1 MFSHTRLKAIY
12 LSSAKSTNGSL
23 ILNMF
28 TDEMGKEGFITK
40 NIRGKNS
47 VVKASYLMPLN
58 VLDIVAD
65 ARQNRTLHFIAEAKP
80 AYIPTSL
87 MANPIK
93 RAVSFFVAEIL
104 HRCMHHHQPVKPVFQ
119 LMTQWI
125 ELYDKAE
132 ESTGIYVHWLLAH
145 LIRQLGI
152 EPLMM
157 PGPLWLDLREG
168 KTTPDEPCHED
179 KLRPEITSQ
188 VYQLFHQAGLYKPEV
203 CGRMA
208 KPEVLDALLQY
219 LRLHIPGFGVPK
231 TLSVIKEI
239 FD

>member
-1 MFSHTRLKAIY
+1 MFSHTRLKAIF
-12 LSSAKSTNGSL
+12 LSYAKATNGSL

-28 TDEMGKEGFITK
+28 TDEMGREGFIIK
-40 NIRGKNS
+40 NIHRKNA

-65 ARQNRTLHFIAEAKP
+65 ARQNRTLHYITEAKL

-87 MANPIK
+87 RTHPMK
-93 RAVSFFVAEIL
+93 QAVSFFVAEVL
-104 HRCMHHHQPVKPVFQ
+104 QRSMHHHQPVKPVFQ

-132 ESTGIYVHWLLAH
+132 ESTGIYVHWLLAN

-168 KTTPDEPCHED
+168 RTTPEEPGHED

-188 VYQLFHQAGLYKPEV
+188 VYQLFRQTGLYAPEV
-203 CGRMA
+203 SGRMA
-208 KPEVLDALLQY
+208 KSEVLDALLQY